1 MDRNILVSSCKS
13 SVELILTQ
21 PLAMRREEFWIV
33 SFFLNKGWIGVREP
47 NGSYMHE
54 KGSNKGLISDENG
67 FLLLTPVGTSRG
79 LENVD
84 SG

>member
-54 KGSNKGLISDENG
+54 NGPGKGHIDDKYG
-67 FLLLTPVGTSRG
+67 FLLVTPVDTGKG
-79 LENVD
+79 IEDVD
-84 SG
+84 TE